1 MRMTR
6 VRAHWTLWTLT
17 ALMTT
22 GAAGMAHAQEVPP
35 RIGPIAL
42 DLQGT
47 VLSFPTNA
55 ALAASRGLDQTT
67 LPKLGLG
74 VNVGLH
80 VYPFHLRAVTFGVG
94 AEVALA
100 RAHHSLST
108 GGTQSAVDTAVTEQF
123 ASFSPQLSFNFG
135 TGNGWSYLSGG
146 IGVTA
151 WSLVPDGND
160 ALPPDV
166 EHLKTINYGGGARW
180 FIKPHLAFSFDVR
193 FYAVNPTTPAL
204 GLPGAPRTTRMI
216 AGAGISI
223 K

>member
-6 VRAHWTLWTLT
+6 VWTRLAL
-17 ALMTT
+17 AGLMTAC
-22 GAAGMAHAQEVPP
+22 AAATARAQEAPP
-35 RIGPIAL
+35 QIGPIAL
-42 DLQGT
+42 DIQGT
-47 VLSFPTNA
+47 ALAFPTDEG
-55 ALAASRGLDQTT
+55 LAASRGLDPVS
-67 LPKLGLG
+67 LPKHGLG

-80 VYPFHLRAVTFGVG
+80 VYPFHLGAVTVG
-94 AEVALA
+94 LGAQVALA
-100 RAHHSLST
+100 RAHHSPPTS
-108 GGTQSAVDTAVTEQF
+108 GTASPADTAVTEQF
-123 ASFSPQLSFNFG
+123 ASLAPQVSLNFG
-135 TGNGWSYLSGG
+135 TGNGWSYLSAG
-146 IGVTA
+146 IGITA
-151 WSLVPDGND
+151 WSLLPDGNN

-204 GLPGAPRTTRMI
+204 GLPAAPRTTRLI